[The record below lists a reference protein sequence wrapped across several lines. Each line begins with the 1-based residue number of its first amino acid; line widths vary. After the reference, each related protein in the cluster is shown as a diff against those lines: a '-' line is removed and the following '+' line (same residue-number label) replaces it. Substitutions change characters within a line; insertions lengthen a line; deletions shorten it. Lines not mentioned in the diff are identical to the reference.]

1 MVKKDKSIG
10 FFISYLTRQAH
21 RNFELEFARH
31 GLNRGSIFILKQ
43 LYRHDGIRQSVL
55 SSSLHFDKA
64 NIARIIQKLMKS
76 GFIDKDKDNTDSR
89 ANKIFLTQ
97 KARDFESEFNSIF
110 QGWNRVILKGFSKAD
125 EKILWNSLH
134 QMVENSERYFQD
146 MNK

>member
-1 MVKKDKSIG
+1 MVRKDKSIG

-21 RNFELEFARH
+21 RYFEMEFTRH

-43 LYRHDGIRQSVL
+43 LYRNDGIRQSDL

-64 NIARIIQKLMKS
+64 NIARLVQKLMKC
-76 GFIDKDKDNTDSR
+76 GFIVKDKDNTDNR

-110 QGWNRVILKGFSKAD
+110 QGWNRIILKGFSKAD
-125 EKILWNSLH
+125 EKALWNSLSK
-134 QMVENSERYFQD
+134 MVENSERYFQD
-146 MNK
+146 INK